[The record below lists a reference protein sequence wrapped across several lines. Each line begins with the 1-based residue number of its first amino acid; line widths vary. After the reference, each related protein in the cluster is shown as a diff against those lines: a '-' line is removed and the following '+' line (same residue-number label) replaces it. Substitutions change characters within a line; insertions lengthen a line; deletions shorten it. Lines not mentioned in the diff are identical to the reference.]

1 MQQVRNAYL
10 VSLRQSSVDSYTL
23 ADLERVTSA
32 KRRSLQLWADAKV
45 IMADR
50 STDRA
55 GTGTHRRFSRKEAI
69 VACIV
74 HAFALHQVAIGELL
88 YISLLVRFWIELGEQ
103 HGSEAWALL
112 ILEEAMTGQGE
123 ALMVFESWRSSRT
136 SRRPTSDTQLSYHM
150 RLAGRHSDTRIQGA
164 DANRGTEHMI
174 NVFPTGDVEFQNLNE
189 PEGFASVICL
199 KTYLSNIDS

>member
-1 MQQVRNAYL
+1 MQVDRRERIRQVRKAYL
-10 VSLRQSSVDSYTL
+10 VFSWWIVDSYTL

-103 HGSEAWALL
+103 HGSEAWALR
-112 ILEEAMTGQGE
+112 IL
-123 ALMVFESWRSSRT
+123 
-136 SRRPTSDTQLSYHM
+136 
-150 RLAGRHSDTRIQGA
+150 
-164 DANRGTEHMI
+164 
-174 NVFPTGDVEFQNLNE
+174 
-189 PEGFASVICL
+189 
-199 KTYLSNIDS
+199 